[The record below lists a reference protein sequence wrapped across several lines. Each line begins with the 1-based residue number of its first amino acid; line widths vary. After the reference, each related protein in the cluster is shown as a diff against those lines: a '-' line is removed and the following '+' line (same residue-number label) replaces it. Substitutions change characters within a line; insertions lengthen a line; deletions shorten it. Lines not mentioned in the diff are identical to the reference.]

1 MKKLLCVLA
10 CVAMP
15 VLCPAQESAE
25 EGEDVTD
32 YLRPEPGLR
41 NILEDREQRWNK
53 SFRTPLIEPPDVIP
67 ADLAGIQ
74 ARFERE
80 IKRFI
85 AEKPEYYF
93 LEETLKKVTQE
104 TLKLLGRYYSL
115 QLRYA
120 EVCYGVAPETPLEKQ
135 PEAMQEFRKKQL
147 QDTEYLAYRILIQC
161 VWCRLRNLDDY
172 AAGEQDDDALY
183 TQIENMPHRP
193 HLEQTPELAA
203 YLENLLKT
211 RFTSQSDMHI
221 LASEAEYLR
230 DYRLYDLVNM
240 VANQHFYVE
249 HNTLTG
255 KKWAEH
261 ELEEGYSKEDDELAA
276 RLIVQQF
283 DAWGRLVQYAAIHF
297 ITPPGT
303 EDFYG
308 SAHHTTM
315 DPFYANQEAF
325 LRAALNYNPE
335 DFKKEPPENETTTAT
350 QETPT
355 PANETNSLANSL
367 LLLTTPV
374 WAALTLLLGIIIGRR
389 ISAKA
394 S

>member
-1 MKKLLCVLA
+1 MKRLLCALA
-10 CVAMP
+10 FVTLP
-15 VLCPAQESAE
+15 VLCPAQDTPEESE
-25 EGEDVTD
+25 EMIDE
-32 YLRPEPGLR
+32 LAPEPGLR
-41 NILEDREQRWNK
+41 NIMEEREKRWNE
-53 SFRTPLIEPPDVIP
+53 SFRTPIIETPDELP
-67 ADLAGIQ
+67 ADLAGIK

-85 AEKPEYYF
+85 DEKSRYYY
-93 LEETLKKVTQE
+93 LEDTLKGVTQE

-115 QLRYA
+115 QIRYA
-120 EVCYGVAPETPLEKQ
+120 EVCYGVAPGTPLEEQ

-147 QDTEYLAYRILIQC
+147 QDTEYLAYSLLIQC

-172 AAGEQDDDALY
+172 AAGEQDDDTLY

-193 HLEQTPELAA
+193 HLEQTPELTA
-203 YLENLLKT
+203 YLDNLLRT
-211 RFTSQSDMHI
+211 RFHAQSDMHI

-230 DYRLYDLVNM
+230 DYRLYDIVNL

-255 KKWAEH
+255 EKWESH
-261 ELEEGYSKEDDELAA
+261 TDEQGYSQNDGELAA

-283 DAWGRLVQYAAIHF
+283 DAWGRLLRYAAMQF
-297 ITPPGT
+297 ISPPGF

-308 SAHHTTM
+308 TAHHVST

-335 DFKKEPPENETTTAT
+335 DFKKETPESETTTAT

-355 PANETNSLANSL
+355 PANETNSLTNSL